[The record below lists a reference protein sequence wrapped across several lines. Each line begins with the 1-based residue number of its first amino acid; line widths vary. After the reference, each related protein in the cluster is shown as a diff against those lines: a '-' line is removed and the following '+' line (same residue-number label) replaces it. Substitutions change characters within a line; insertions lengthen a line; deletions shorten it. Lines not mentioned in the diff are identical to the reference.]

1 MPLNIDASSQFLSA
15 LLLNGVFSKTGFD
28 VVLTG
33 KRDAKAY
40 VKISMKMMEEFGVSM
55 RQKSENE
62 YEILPSGHYTAR
74 EYQIEPDV
82 SAACYFMRWRQS
94 MEEWQRQHM
103 FILIVRREM

>member
-1 MPLNIDASSQFLSA
+1 M
-15 LLLNGVFSKTGFD
+15 
-28 VVLTG
+28 VLTG

-82 SAACYFMRWRQS
+82 SAACYFYAMAAINGGVAKAAHS
-94 MEEWQRQHM
+94 
-103 FILIVRREM
+103 I

>member
-1 MPLNIDASSQFLSA
+1 MRSFNFLKMNNCFLLKFRDEESSEKKKVPLNIDASSQLLSA

-40 VKISMKMMEEFGVSM
+40 VKIPMKMMEEFGVSM

-62 YEILPSGHYTAR
+62 YEIPAIRALYGKRIS
-74 EYQIEPDV
+74 D
-82 SAACYFMRWRQS
+82 
-94 MEEWQRQHM
+94 
-103 FILIVRREM
+103 